1 MAGNKSIL
9 HSFVFHDLFLANR
22 EVGFQDFPCQAEQQ
36 EWGSLPE
43 QDCTEALEAEKGLL
57 RWVSAGCRAALRT
70 GLLLGQ
76 GC

>member
-9 HSFVFHDLFLANR
+9 HFSVFHDLSLASR

-43 QDCTEALEAEKGLL
+43 QDCTEALEAERGSWDGSVQAAGLP
-57 RWVSAGCRAALRT
+57 
-70 GLLLGQ
+70 LGQ
-76 GC
+76 GCS